1 MSQCTQP
8 FPPHLSPVEISEFVV
23 RDEEHMW
30 ISWEFIGTFMA
41 IDIGILPATM
51 GILMGI
57 TLWQFIIATENG
69 P

>member
-1 MSQCTQP
+1 
-8 FPPHLSPVEISEFVV
+8 
-23 RDEEHMW
+23 MW